1 MIASVLVFWYIGLMK
16 TVIYGQNE
24 RVIDWVG
31 KRVNELDFG
40 SANGIGLEED
50 GELIAGVVF
59 NLYTGPSI
67 SMHVA
72 AVPGKRWM
80 TKEYLWRCFAYPF
93 LQLKCNRIT
102 GLVRADNYEAQ
113 RFDEHLGFKR
123 EGVMRR
129 ACDDGADMLVYG
141 MLREECRFLGIKK

>member
-1 MIASVLVFWYIGLMK
+1 MK
-16 TVIYGQNE
+16 TVIYGQDK
-24 RVIDWVG
+24 RVIDWVSE
-31 KRVNELDFG
+31 RVNEFDFG
-40 SANGIGLEED
+40 NASGIGLEED

-93 LQLKCNRIT
+93 LQLKCRRIT
-102 GLVRADNYEAQ
+102 GLVRADNYDAQ

-123 EGVMRR
+123 EGVMRE
-129 ACDDGADMLVYG
+129 ACDDGTDMIVYG
-141 MLREECRFLGIKK
+141 MLRDECRFLGIKK